1 LGGFHPP
8 WKIYFWGSFSSFPRA
23 RTIFQ
28 FLVVQPGITGND
40 RNAAPVLLME
50 EDAFRH
56 SNCPCGITSWKD
68 KFQKL
73 YLTKMF
79 AVHFIYMLSIE
90 EGKKMLM
97 TII

>member
-1 LGGFHPP
+1 
-8 WKIYFWGSFSSFPRA
+8 
-23 RTIFQ
+23 
-28 FLVVQPGITGND
+28 
-40 RNAAPVLLME
+40 ME

-56 SNCPCGITSWKD
+56 SNCPCGITSWKN